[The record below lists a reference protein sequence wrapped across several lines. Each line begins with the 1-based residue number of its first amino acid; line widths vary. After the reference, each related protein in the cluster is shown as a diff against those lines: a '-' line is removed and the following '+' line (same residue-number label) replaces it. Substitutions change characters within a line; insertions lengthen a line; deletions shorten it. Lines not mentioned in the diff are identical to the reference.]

1 MHRKYSASTTPRPSE
16 STAARSDLGL
26 PVVGA
31 RMQAIVARLATYA
44 TLPETLLLTGPTGTG
59 KSSLARWVHQQSSRR
74 QAPFVTV
81 DLLSVPRDMQM
92 GELFGWRRGAFT
104 GAVRDQDGG
113 VTRAGAGT
121 LFIDEIDKLSLACQA
136 GLLRLLEDR
145 SFRVLGDDRQ
155 DRRCSARIIVGTN
168 SDLEAAVARGE
179 FREDLYYRVHVLVT
193 EIPPLDARR
202 DEIPAWANFMA
213 ARRCDEAGGCG
224 SRSLSRRACEL
235 LCAAEWP
242 GNLRQLDNVVRRA
255 WALCLAE
262 SPEAGQIEAGH
273 VSLALT
279 FECHHGHANGSILG
293 ELERAADTLIDEM
306 LARSEHLELGDL
318 DVFRGIVL
326 ERAAARLG
334 GMREAFALFEANSTI
349 ERRNQARAFKRAQ
362 ARTRGLRSWLNED

>member
-1 MHRKYSASTTPRPSE
+1 M
-16 STAARSDLGL
+16 
-26 PVVGA
+26 VGT
-31 RMQAIVARLATYA
+31 RMRTIVDRLATYA
-44 TLPETLLLTGPTGTG
+44 MLPETLLITGPTGTG
-59 KSSLARWVHQQSSRR
+59 KSSIARWVHDHSPRTH
-74 QAPFVTV
+74 APFVTV
-81 DLLSVPRDMQM
+81 DLLAVPREMQM
-92 GELFGWRRGAFT
+92 SELFGWRRGAFT

-121 LFIDEIDKLSLACQA
+121 LFIDEVDKLSLACQA

-145 SFRVLGDDRQ
+145 CFRVLGDDRQ
-155 DRRCSARIIVGTN
+155 DRRCHARIIVGTN
-168 SDLEAAVARGE
+168 GDLEAAVARGE
-179 FREDLYYRVHVLVT
+179 FREDLYYRVHVLVA
-193 EIPPLDARR
+193 ELPALDARR

-224 SRSLSRRACEL
+224 SRSLSLRACEL

-262 SPEAGQIEAGH
+262 LPEAKQIEAAH

-279 FECHHGHANGSILG
+279 FECHHGQANASILG
-293 ELERAADTLIDEM
+293 ELERAADALIDEM
-306 LARSEHLELGDL
+306 LARHEHLGLDDL

-334 GMREAFALFEANSTI
+334 GMREAFELFEANSTI

-362 ARTRGLRSWLNED
+362 ARTQVLRSWLREDP